1 MYGQANLTLQWK
13 HQMPMYDDHFSNF
26 GRPPISMIRAKIR
39 PQDLL
44 GSEEEDFLSFL
55 SNMGMAAILVNK
67 PRPF

>member
-13 HQMPMYDDHFSNF
+13 RQMPMYDNHFSNF
-26 GRPPISMIRAKIR
+26 GRPPIPMIRAKIR

-44 GSEEEDFLSFL
+44 GSEEDVWSFL
-55 SNMGMAAILVNK
+55 PNMGMAAILVNK